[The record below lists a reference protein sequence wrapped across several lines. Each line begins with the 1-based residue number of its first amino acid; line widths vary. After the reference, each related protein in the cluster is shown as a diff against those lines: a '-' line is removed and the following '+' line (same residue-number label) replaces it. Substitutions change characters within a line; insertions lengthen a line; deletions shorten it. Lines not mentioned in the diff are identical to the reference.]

1 MKTVEKSRVEWI
13 DIFKLLGIIAIFC
26 GHLGRNTGGLHDFVF
41 LYHVPLFFF
50 ASGIF
55 AYRME
60 ESDIWQVIK
69 KKWKQIIMPYL
80 FFAAIS
86 MVVIILTTNE
96 DCRTYLGYAKQ
107 FVFGIRNQMYASSL
121 WFLPCLFC
129 MSILFYMIRRI
140 FRKRIFILIASIA
153 LWLIASFVFPNRP
166 DVTPSWIFN
175 IDSACYYLIYYTAGY
190 LLHEK
195 LTEDCQEVSKRK
207 KVFVLIGSAI
217 LTGYVLL
224 VYVQQDFIST
234 ILCRNIIGM
243 QYVYPVLRT
252 FLLILFNI
260 ILAKLMVNVGNMHK
274 PGEQTLWMCGNEF
287 IVKKIFDAI
296 AGIAGF
302 QININSALA
311 AVLYAV
317 VMVLFIYYVLMPF
330 EQKIYQRLL
339 EIIGLGKSQ

>member
-26 GHLGRNTGGLHDFVF
+26 GHLGYNTGGLHDFVF

-55 AYRME
+55 AYRLE
-60 ESDIWQVIK
+60 ESDIWQIIK
-69 KKWKQIIMPYL
+69 KKWEQIIMPYL
-80 FFAAIS
+80 FFVVIS

-121 WFLPCLFC
+121 WFLPCIFC
-129 MSILFYMIRRI
+129 MSILFYIIRRI
-140 FRKRIFILIASIA
+140 FKKRIFILIVSTV
-153 LWLIASFVFPNRP
+153 LWLIALFVFPNRP

-175 IDSACYYLIYYTAGY
+175 IDSACYYLIYYITGY

-195 LTEDCQEVSKRK
+195 LTEDCQEVSKRN

-224 VYVQQDFIST
+224 VYVQQDFIGT
-234 ILCRNIIGM
+234 ILCRDIIGM

-274 PGEQTLWMCGNEF
+274 LGAQSLWMCGNEF

-296 AGIAGF
+296 ADIAGF

-339 EIIGLGKSQ
+339 EIIRLEKSQ